1 MNWNEYQ
8 EIVADFFRSLGAKA
22 QTETSVKGVRGN
34 HNVDV
39 LVNFQHFG
47 IDMIWIVECK
57 LWKTSIPK
65 EKVLTLQ
72 QIVQDVGADRGIIMS
87 ESGFQAGAIRSAA
100 SSNITLSSLEE
111 LKETS
116 AEDLA
121 KLKLK
126 LISFKLEQLTE
137 RYHTFI
143 PWEHFRNTKPVHL
156 VDNLLP
162 SLFTIRIELFKAHN
176 NNFPIHLFR
185 TSATNI
191 NEFIFACQEIFDNAE
206 VEISTVEKKYN
217 KKIIIGIE
225 LFERL
230 KIEIKKLVDALK
242 CIVAIRDDTIRQND
256 IRIQAVKVMKNIGKL
271 TLNIRAYTNNRSFHS
286 FELIH
291 KIILDQLYLDL
302 VNEDLQVQQ
311 VDRTYNNLIA
321 AYSTFESKFQ
331 PISNPP
337 APDIPI

>member
-8 EIVADFFRSLGAKA
+8 EIVADFFRSIGAKA
-22 QTETSVKGVRGN
+22 QTETNVRGVRGS

-39 LVNFQHFG
+39 LVNLKHFG
-47 IDMIWIVECK
+47 IDVVWIVECK

-72 QIVQDVGADRGIIMS
+72 QILQDVGADRGIIMS
-87 ESGFQAGAIRSAA
+87 ESGFQAGAIRSAVL
-100 SSNITLSSLEE
+100 SNITLSSLNE

-126 LISFKLEQLTE
+126 LISFKLEQLTA

-143 PWEHFRNTKPVHL
+143 PWSSFNNTKPMHL

-162 SLFTIRIELFKAHN
+162 SLFTIRMELFKAHN

-185 TSATNI
+185 ITATNI
-191 NEFIFACQEIFDNAE
+191 NEFIIACEDIFDKAE
-206 VEISTVEKKYN
+206 IEITRVEKKYN

-225 LFERL
+225 LFESL
-230 KIEIKKLVDALK
+230 KIETEKLVDAAR
-242 CIVAIRDDTIRQND
+242 CIVANMGDSIKQNN

-271 TLNIRAYTNNRSFHS
+271 TLNIRTYTNNSSFHC

-291 KIILDQLYLDL
+291 KIIINQLYLDL
-302 VNEDLQVQQ
+302 VNEDLQEQQ
-311 VDRTYNNLIA
+311 IDRTYNNLIE
-321 AYSTFESKFQ
+321 AYSKFENAFQ
-331 PISNPP
+331 PISIPP
-337 APDIPI
+337 APDTPV